1 MGKGTSHTEKAA
13 NLILSNCHRTLSTS
27 NRTPL
32 GLLGQETI
40 PWACLWV
47 STASVLCTCLFSNW
61 EVPIWLDFWAE
72 VTVVT
77 LVLGL
82 EVGLLDTLERSW
94 VEKVQKRFASNHHLA
109 CLPGSPLIVIPRY
122 PHKEISNYTS
132 SYLNKGAPSLHT
144 LPLSPRGKWGAW
156 QLGKQ
161 ADFLALEF
169 QRPSLFGPSPGA
181 SSSSQ
186 HPDPE
191 AQNPHVP
198 QLEWALQSGSPQSH
212 PSVKIS

>member
-1 MGKGTSHTEKAA
+1 MGLFVGQHSFCPLHMSFQQLGSP
-13 NLILSNCHRTLSTS
+13 NLT
-27 NRTPL
+27 
-32 GLLGQETI
+32 GLLGRGHCGYFGLRTRGGAAGYTGEI
-40 PWACLWV
+40 
-47 STASVLCTCLFSNW
+47 
-61 EVPIWLDFWAE
+61 
-72 VTVVT
+72 
-77 LVLGL
+77 LGRK
-82 EVGLLDTLERSW
+82 GP
-94 VEKVQKRFASNHHLA
+94 KRFASNHHLA

-122 PHKEISNYTS
+122 PHKEIPNYTS

-198 QLEWALQSGSPQSH
+198 QLE
-212 PSVKIS
+212 